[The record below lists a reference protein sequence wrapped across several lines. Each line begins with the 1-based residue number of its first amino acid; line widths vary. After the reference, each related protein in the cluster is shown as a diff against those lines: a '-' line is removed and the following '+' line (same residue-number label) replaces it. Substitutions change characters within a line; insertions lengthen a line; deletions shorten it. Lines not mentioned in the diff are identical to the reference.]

1 VFADKWFEI
10 LVAAVVAVLAYFFKR
25 ELGRM
30 DKMASVDDLKAT
42 KDDVKAALARLDAH
56 LGECRE
62 QNKNVADTLLHV
74 SSAVARIE
82 GRLDSR

>member
-1 VFADKWFEI
+1 VLADKWFEI
-10 LVAAVVAVLAYFFKR
+10 AVAAVVTVLAFFFRR

-30 DKMASVDDLKAT
+30 DRMAS
-42 KDDVKAALARLDAH
+42 KDDVASALARLDAH
-56 LGECRE
+56 IGECRE
-62 QNKNVADTLLHV
+62 QNKNVSDTLLHV